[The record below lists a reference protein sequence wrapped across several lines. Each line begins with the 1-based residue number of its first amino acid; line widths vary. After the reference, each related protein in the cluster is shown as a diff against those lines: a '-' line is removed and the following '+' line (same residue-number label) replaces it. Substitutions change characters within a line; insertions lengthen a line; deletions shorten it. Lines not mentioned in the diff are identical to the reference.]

1 MASSSSSVSSTTS
14 DRATTNRR
22 RQRSVRVTV
31 AVALLSVATL
41 AVVVALPA
49 QSPLWLSVSAV
60 FALACGW
67 ASARIVYTELLQS
80 RREAQADR
88 SAQAQ
93 AYKVMFATRA
103 EEHAEFTTTMTDRLS
118 RRDKDV
124 EELEATIVL
133 AEKRAIEAESRVQ
146 RESRR
151 ANAAQDKVAEL
162 EQALEVR
169 QAEEADELASWGDDL
184 GADLDTVVD
193 LLAWEEEVTASSG
206 SDKGQQKHA

>member
-1 MASSSSSVSSTTS
+1 MASSSSSVSSTTP

-31 AVALLSVATL
+31 AIALLSVATL

-49 QSPLWLSVSAV
+49 QSPLWLSVAAV

-93 AYKVMFATRA
+93 AYKVMFSTRA
-103 EEHAEFTTTMTDRLS
+103 EEHAEFTTTMTDRLA

-124 EELEATIVL
+124 EELEATVVL

-151 ANAAQDKVAEL
+151 ANAAEEKVVEL

-169 QAEEADELASWGDDL
+169 RAEEADELASWGDDL

-193 LLAWEEEVTASSG
+193 LLAWEEKVTASSG